1 MIFLHNDELIPKRLK
16 KLREEKG
23 WSQTQAGDAIGA
35 GRGAWQQ
42 WELRKRT
49 PSDTALIAASYIFN
63 VSLPYIC
70 GVDDEPTPQSMII
83 PESRLQPMDRNGIEA
98 YLSLTRQEKEFVR
111 KTMDFLLIGINSRVP
126 AAGTVICSGSVLFR
140 YHFSSLNHR
149 IQLFQTTF
157 LHNPQLFQGTFQ
169 FSYFFS
175 PHSQASKSSFGTR
188 YMVPI
193 LCTRKGPPSV

>member
-1 MIFLHNDELIPKRLK
+1 MQIYGYCRISTPQQNIERQVRNILTAYPTAHIIREVYTGTTHQGRRELDKLLH
-16 KLREEKG
+16 
-23 WSQTQAGDAIGA
+23 TAQAGDAIGA

-111 KTMDFLLIGINSRVP
+111 KTMDFLQS
-126 AAGTVICSGSVLFR
+126 
-140 YHFSSLNHR
+140 HR
-149 IQLFQTTF
+149 HQQ
-157 LHNPQLFQGTFQ
+157 
-169 FSYFFS
+169 
-175 PHSQASKSSFGTR
+175 
-188 YMVPI
+188 
-193 LCTRKGPPSV
+193 

>member
-1 MIFLHNDELIPKRLK
+1 MKLKRNDELIPKRLK

-23 WSQTQAGDAIGA
+23 WSQTQAGDSIGA

-70 GVDDEPTPQSMII
+70 GPQSMII
-83 PESRLQPMDRNGIEA
+83 QESRLQPMDRNGIEA

-111 KTMDFLLIGINSRVP
+111 KTMDFLQS
-126 AAGTVICSGSVLFR
+126 
-140 YHFSSLNHR
+140 HR
-149 IQLFQTTF
+149 HHQ
-157 LHNPQLFQGTFQ
+157 
-169 FSYFFS
+169 
-175 PHSQASKSSFGTR
+175 
-188 YMVPI
+188 
-193 LCTRKGPPSV
+193 

>member
-1 MIFLHNDELIPKRLK
+1 MMNLDIRNPKAQSSTVTVCDFAKNMMKLKRNDELIPKRLK

-111 KTMDFLLIGINSRVP
+111 KTMDFLQS
-126 AAGTVICSGSVLFR
+126 
-140 YHFSSLNHR
+140 HR
-149 IQLFQTTF
+149 HQQ
-157 LHNPQLFQGTFQ
+157 
-169 FSYFFS
+169 
-175 PHSQASKSSFGTR
+175 
-188 YMVPI
+188 
-193 LCTRKGPPSV
+193 

>member
-1 MIFLHNDELIPKRLK
+1 MKLKRNDELIPKRLK

-23 WSQTQAGDAIGA
+23 WSQTQAGDSIGA

-83 PESRLQPMDRNGIEA
+83 QESRLQPMDRNGIEEFH
-98 YLSLTRQEKEFVR
+98 LVKDTTPKPTLTFAQ
-111 KTMDFLLIGINSRVP
+111 P
-126 AAGTVICSGSVLFR
+126 
-140 YHFSSLNHR
+140 
-149 IQLFQTTF
+149 IQ
-157 LHNPQLFQGTFQ
+157 PEG
-169 FSYFFS
+169 
-175 PHSQASKSSFGTR
+175 
-188 YMVPI
+188 
-193 LCTRKGPPSV
+193 